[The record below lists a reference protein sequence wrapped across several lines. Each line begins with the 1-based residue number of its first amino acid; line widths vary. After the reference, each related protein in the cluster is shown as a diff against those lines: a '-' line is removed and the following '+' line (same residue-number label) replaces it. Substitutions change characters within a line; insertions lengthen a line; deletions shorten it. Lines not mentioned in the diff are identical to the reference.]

1 MLLDDISDLLSTGGV
16 TTTIYKGFMPE
27 QPNDAF
33 ILTETAG
40 QGPIHA
46 MSTGPGQATMEV
58 AGLQVIRRSQSY
70 ATARSGM
77 QSVMDLLDG
86 LNERTINATRYSYV
100 AAQQVPFSLG
110 RDDSERTMLSVNFLA
125 WKDLSTG

>member
-16 TTTIYKGFMPE
+16 TTSIYKGFMPE
-27 QPNDAF
+27 QPSDAF
-33 ILTETAG
+33 LLTETAG
-40 QGPIHA
+40 LGPIHA
-46 MSTGPGQATMEV
+46 MSTGPGQAKLEV

-70 ATARSGM
+70 STARRGM
-77 QSVMDLLDG
+77 QTVMDLLDG

-100 AAQQVPFSLG
+100 SAQQVPFSLG
-110 RDDSERTMLSVNFLA
+110 RDDAERTMLSVNFLA

>member
-1 MLLDDISDLLSTGGV
+1 
-16 TTTIYKGFMPE
+16 
-27 QPNDAF
+27 
-33 ILTETAG
+33 
-40 QGPIHA
+40 
-46 MSTGPGQATMEV
+46 MEV

-70 ATARSGM
+70 QIARSGM
-77 QSVMDLLDG
+77 QTAMDLLDG

-110 RDDSERTMLSVNFLA
+110 RDDADRTMLSVNFLA